1 MLEDHRRAAL
11 ISDHARRAGQKLES
25 NYPPPFGPLRI
36 SHKTGAKFS
45 PKGWGP
51 GWDSPHNESVKTK
64 RKVPPT
70 YSRADENARS
80 LDGRRDDEGCYVAQ
94 AACAVCLVRSLCRLA
109 TVRVTIT
116 SGPALTFSA
125 EYARDGRQT
134 QGETADK
141 PKD

>member
-1 MLEDHRRAAL
+1 MAKKDR
-11 ISDHARRAGQKLES
+11 SKLES
-25 NYPPPFGPLRI
+25 NSLSPFATNKARENRGSCRR
-36 SHKTGAKFS
+36 
-45 PKGWGP
+45 KGWGP

-116 SGPALTFSA
+116 SGPALTFQRRVRQRRQTNPR
-125 EYARDGRQT
+125 RDGRQT
-134 QGETADK
+134 QGLTARGGR
-141 PKD
+141 